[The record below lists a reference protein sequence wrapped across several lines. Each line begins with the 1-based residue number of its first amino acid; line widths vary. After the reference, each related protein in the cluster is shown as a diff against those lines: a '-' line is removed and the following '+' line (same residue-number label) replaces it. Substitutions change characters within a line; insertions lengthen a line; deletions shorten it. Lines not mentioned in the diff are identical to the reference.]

1 MDILDLVVNL
11 FTNTDAF
18 LVSLA
23 TDYGTLIYAAMFL
36 IFFLETG
43 FVIMSFLPGDSL
55 LFVAGTVAASGTA
68 SPWLIMLAVIVGA
81 IAGNTLG
88 YEQGRW
94 LGNRIYSGNIS
105 WINEKKLRHAH
116 DFYMRHGGKTIL
128 LARFVPIV
136 RAFAPLIAGAARMN
150 GIRFELFSGAG
161 AILWAVSIVGA
172 GYLFGNIPFIKN
184 NLSLILLLG
193 IVAAISGPVLVG
205 MVWKFIQKRKGL
217 DAEDPQ
223 NKSTCEKACRIGRLF
238 CIQTFLTAK
247 EGGCGVL
254 LGEDGIFAPPVD
266 VQRRI
271 IPSTRGL
278 RPRHP
283 WLVDLVEHDRIVLR
297 RHVAVRIA
305 GWHIERLPLAS
316 L

>member
-172 GYLFGNIPFIKN
+172 SRSSRTTS
-184 NLSLILLLG
+184 LSSFFS
-193 IVAAISGPVLVG
+193 ASSPPSQAPSSWAWSGSSSRSERDLT
-205 MVWKFIQKRKGL
+205 RKTRK
-217 DAEDPQ
+217 
-223 NKSTCEKACRIGRLF
+223 NKSTCEKSLPDRQA
-238 CIQTFLTAK
+238 FLHSDLSHGKRKGAAASFSERMGFSHRQSMFSVGSFHRHEASDPGTH
-247 EGGCGVL
+247 GL
-254 LGEDGIFAPPVD
+254 
-266 VQRRI
+266 
-271 IPSTRGL
+271 STL
-278 RPRHP
+278 
-283 WLVDLVEHDRIVLR
+283 
-297 RHVAVRIA
+297 
-305 GWHIERLPLAS
+305 
-316 L
+316 

>member
-94 LGNRIYSGNIS
+94 LGNRIYSGNS
-105 WINEKKLRHAH
+105 SATLTTSTCA
-116 DFYMRHGGKTIL
+116 T
-128 LARFVPIV
+128 
-136 RAFAPLIAGAARMN
+136 AARPSCSPASC
-150 GIRFELFSGAG
+150 RSSAP
-161 AILWAVSIVGA
+161 SRR
-172 GYLFGNIPFIKN
+172 
-184 NLSLILLLG
+184 SLQ
-193 IVAAISGPVLVG
+193 AQPA
-205 MVWKFIQKRKGL
+205 
-217 DAEDPQ
+217 
-223 NKSTCEKACRIGRLF
+223 
-238 CIQTFLTAK
+238 
-247 EGGCGVL
+247 
-254 LGEDGIFAPPVD
+254 
-266 VQRRI
+266 
-271 IPSTRGL
+271 
-278 RPRHP
+278 
-283 WLVDLVEHDRIVLR
+283 
-297 RHVAVRIA
+297 
-305 GWHIERLPLAS
+305 
-316 L
+316 

>member
-136 RAFAPLIAGAARMN
+136 R
-150 GIRFELFSGAG
+150 ELFSGAG

-193 IVAAISGPVLVG
+193 IIAAISGPVLVG

-223 NKSTCEKACRIGRLF
+223 K
-238 CIQTFLTAK
+238 
-247 EGGCGVL
+247 
-254 LGEDGIFAPPVD
+254 
-266 VQRRI
+266 
-271 IPSTRGL
+271 
-278 RPRHP
+278 
-283 WLVDLVEHDRIVLR
+283 
-297 RHVAVRIA
+297 
-305 GWHIERLPLAS
+305 
-316 L
+316 

>member
-136 RAFAPLIAGAARMN
+136 RAFAPLIAGA
-150 GIRFELFSGAG
+150 L
-161 AILWAVSIVGA
+161 
-172 GYLFGNIPFIKN
+172 
-184 NLSLILLLG
+184 
-193 IVAAISGPVLVG
+193 
-205 MVWKFIQKRKGL
+205 
-217 DAEDPQ
+217 
-223 NKSTCEKACRIGRLF
+223 
-238 CIQTFLTAK
+238 
-247 EGGCGVL
+247 
-254 LGEDGIFAPPVD
+254 
-266 VQRRI
+266 QRRRCHSLGCLDRRRRLPLRQHPVHQEQPLSH
-271 IPSTRGL
+271 PSSRHHRRHL
-278 RPRHP
+278 RPRPRGHGLEVHP
-283 WLVDLVEHDRIVLR
+283 E
-297 RHVAVRIA
+297 AK
-305 GWHIERLPLAS
+305 GT
-316 L
+316 